1 MFIFF
6 LVLKLI
12 KILGHDVSSFR
23 LFFWPLFVCFLVFNE
38 VCYYSGNYLDTY
50 MLAGSI
56 IQADE
61 LQIICLHLK
70 ETELHAKTLPLIQGL
85 GWMNEGNIVFS
96 PGKPLI

>member
-1 MFIFF
+1 MMYLHLDCFF
-6 LVLKLI
+6 DLYLSV
-12 KILGHDVSSFR
+12 
-23 LFFWPLFVCFLVFNE
+23 FWYLMKCVTT
-38 VCYYSGNYLDTY
+38 VCYYYLDTY

-85 GWMNEGNIVFS
+85 GRMNEGNIVFS